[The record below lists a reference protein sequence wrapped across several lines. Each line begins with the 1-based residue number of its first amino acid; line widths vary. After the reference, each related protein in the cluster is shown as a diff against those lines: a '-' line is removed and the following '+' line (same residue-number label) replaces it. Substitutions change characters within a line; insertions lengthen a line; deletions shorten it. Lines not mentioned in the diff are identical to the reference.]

1 MSVHG
6 GRACWDAEACSIAVH
21 ARRLIDRARPG
32 VWRAVATSRPP
43 IEAHMD
49 RRHLCMHHA
58 QGRLSCHALPS
69 RAIDAW
75 RDETN
80 HPIDIPSRG
89 MRVLAS
95 SRFRRATRDRERAS
109 APTQDHACMAP
120 SRHCH
125 ASCERRSCPR
135 RADDAYGTLV
145 LASLWPAGNLQLH
158 RVACSTG
165 RPLLFRPVRPF
176 CRHSSQK
183 V

>member
-1 MSVHG
+1 M
-6 GRACWDAEACSIAVH
+6 DADACSIAVH
-21 ARRLIDRARPG
+21 ARRLIDRARP
-32 VWRAVATSRPP
+32 WRAVATSRPP

-49 RRHLCMHHA
+49 RRHLCMHHS

-109 APTQDHACMAP
+109 RRHRIMHAW
-120 SRHCH
+120 
-125 ASCERRSCPR
+125 R
-135 RADDAYGTLV
+135 RADTVTLA
-145 LASLWPAGNLQLH
+145 ASAGAVPAGPTTRTGHWYSRRCGRL
-158 RVACSTG
+158 ATCSSIGSLAALTG
-165 RPLLFRPVRPF
+165 RF
-176 CRHSSQK
+176 CFARYDRSVGTAAKRYSYS
-183 V
+183 